1 MTVLHFFHLKK
12 FLKFWIIFL
21 KSKKKSERGKQFK
34 RDKEERCFFF
44 CNFFWNKLVTRE
56 KYLTKNCQLNWK
68 SGRFAANKK
77 MEIFNFP
84 KASKTASTGAKV
96 LLKNHL
102 LKNHL
107 LALEETYRILKI
119 FRDCVNSLSARFIS
133 CGRLAASA
141 FGTEISFSSLI
152 SVEIQKNF
160 QFHAA
165 TWKSWA
171 RSKTSSTC
179 SSTSKEPTTAKM
191 ARFWAKFSRSWK
203 ARLKKF

>member
-1 MTVLHFFHLKK
+1 
-12 FLKFWIIFL
+12 
-21 KSKKKSERGKQFK
+21 
-34 RDKEERCFFF
+34 
-44 CNFFWNKLVTRE
+44 
-56 KYLTKNCQLNWK
+56 
-68 SGRFAANKK
+68 

-96 LLKNHL
+96 VLKNHL

-160 QFHAA
+160 QFHAHF
-165 TWKSWA
+165 K
-171 RSKTSSTC
+171 
-179 SSTSKEPTTAKM
+179 
-191 ARFWAKFSRSWK
+191 
-203 ARLKKF
+203 RLSIL